1 LGGSV
6 VNSPNLKDWFK
17 RLGIAAVVVSLI
29 FVVLQLKQTRQIDTE
44 IDTYLIEQV
53 KAADIPGLAVAVVRN
68 GSVIYSRAHG
78 VRELGREEKLTSE
91 HVFHFASV
99 SKPFVATA
107 VVQLA
112 EAGKLK
118 LSDAVVKHLPYFLL
132 ADERHRDIT
141 IQQML
146 NHTSGMP
153 DVEDYQWDKPQLD
166 DGAAER
172 YVRTMVSER
181 LLWAP
186 GSDWA
191 YSNMAFD
198 VLGDL
203 IAKVSGMSFEE
214 YVRIN
219 ILEPIGMNDSSFI
232 YAEIDEAFRTT
243 GHVGDPARVSNVYP
257 YNRRHAPSSTLNSSV
272 VEMTRW
278 MLVNLNRGEL
288 DGRRILRGE
297 SHDLLWT
304 PTTEKPADTVPMPHA
319 LEMGL
324 SWGLGE
330 HAGHRTVFHGGRDTG
345 FRSYVMLLPDDGIG
359 IVLASNW
366 EQTDIRALA
375 RSILDLILAFSDE

>member
-1 LGGSV
+1 M
-6 VNSPNLKDWFK
+6 NSPNLKDWFK

-146 NHTSGMP
+146 NHTDLP
-153 DVEDYQWDKPQLD
+153 PQ
-166 DGAAER
+166 
-172 YVRTMVSER
+172 
-181 LLWAP
+181 
-186 GSDWA
+186 
-191 YSNMAFD
+191 
-198 VLGDL
+198 
-203 IAKVSGMSFEE
+203 
-214 YVRIN
+214 
-219 ILEPIGMNDSSFI
+219 
-232 YAEIDEAFRTT
+232 FRTP
-243 GHVGDPARVSNVYP
+243 G
-257 YNRRHAPSSTLNSSV
+257 
-272 VEMTRW
+272 
-278 MLVNLNRGEL
+278 
-288 DGRRILRGE
+288 
-297 SHDLLWT
+297 
-304 PTTEKPADTVPMPHA
+304 
-319 LEMGL
+319 
-324 SWGLGE
+324 
-330 HAGHRTVFHGGRDTG
+330 
-345 FRSYVMLLPDDGIG
+345 
-359 IVLASNW
+359 
-366 EQTDIRALA
+366 
-375 RSILDLILAFSDE
+375 